1 MTPRSITATGPWR
14 GYRALAEFPTRPP
27 TAPGTPPVLQL
38 RGIGKF
44 FPGVIANRDVD
55 LEVWPGEIHALLG
68 ENGAGK
74 STLMNVVT
82 GIYQPDEG
90 DILLDG
96 YGQVF
101 SSPQEAIR
109 AGIGMVHQHFKL
121 VQAFTVAEN
130 IHLGWDEAPRLASA
144 RAMEARTR
152 AIAEQFGFP
161 VRADARVSDLSA
173 GEQQRVEILR
183 VLSRRARLLIMDE
196 PTAVLTPEETREL
209 FRALRAF
216 RAQGNAVII
225 ISHKLDEVMEISDR
239 VTILRGG
246 RRVGTYDTA
255 ACTAAMLATTM
266 VGREIVRRNMR
277 MRPPGAQPISAA
289 PVMGLRNVT
298 VRDGRGV
305 DILREVSLDL
315 HGGEILGIAGVAGNG
330 QRELTEVLTGLLKPD
345 GGQVL
350 LDGVVME
357 RIDPA
362 IFAHAG
368 VGHIPED
375 RLRSALAPSLSI
387 TDNMALR
394 EYAIPPVGRRGL
406 YDSAA
411 ADTLARGIAQV
422 ADVGIPDFAMPVRNL
437 SGGNQQRLVA
447 RREIRIAHRVLVA
460 AYPARGLD
468 IGAIATMLSYLTDLR
483 DRGVGVVFISEDLE
497 DLLNVSDRIGVMF
510 HGQLMAVVDA
520 GETDM
525 ETIGLLMGGRD
536 PSTLPLRE
544 DG

>member
-1 MTPRSITATGPWR
+1 MRRSITVTGPWR
-14 GYRALAEFPTRPP
+14 GYRALADAYDRPP
-27 TAPGTPPVLQL
+27 VAPGTPPILQL

-44 FPGVIANRDVD
+44 FPGVIANKDVD

-82 GIYQPDEG
+82 GIYQPEEG
-90 DILLDG
+90 EIILDG
-96 YGQVF
+96 YGRSF
-101 SSPQEAIR
+101 ASPQEAIR

-121 VQAFTVAEN
+121 VQAFSVAEN
-130 IHLGWDEAPRLASA
+130 IHLGWDEAPRRISA
-144 RAMEARTR
+144 RVMEERTR
-152 AIAEQFGFP
+152 AISERFGFP
-161 VRADARVSDLSA
+161 VRPDARVADLSA

-239 VTILRGG
+239 VSILRHG
-246 RRVGTYDTA
+246 RRIATFDTGD
-255 ACTAAMLATTM
+255 CTPSMLATTM

-277 MRPPGAQPISAA
+277 ARPPGAQPVSAT

-298 VRDGRGV
+298 TLDARGV
-305 DILREVSLDL
+305 ESLRDVSLDL

-330 QRELTEVLTGLLKPD
+330 QRELTQVLTGLAAPAT
-345 GGQVL
+345 GQVR
-350 LDGVVME
+350 LDGAVMA
-357 RIDPA
+357 RPDPA
-362 IFAHAG
+362 AFARAG
-368 VGHIPED
+368 VGHVPED

-394 EYAIPPVGRRGL
+394 EYAIPPIGRREL
-406 YDSAA
+406 YDSRA
-411 ADTLARGIAQV
+411 ADTLARDIARV
-422 ADVGIPDFAMPVRNL
+422 ATVDIPDFAMPVRNL

-447 RREIRIAHRVLVA
+447 RREIRIAHRVLIA

-468 IGAIATMLSYLTDLR
+468 IGAIATMLGYLTELR
-483 DRGVGVVFISEDLE
+483 DQGVAVVFISEDLE

-510 HGQLMAVVDA
+510 HGRLMAVVDA
-520 GETDM
+520 ADTDM

-536 PSTLPLRE
+536 GAPMSARGE
-544 DG
+544 Q

>member
-1 MTPRSITATGPWR
+1 MTGPWR
-14 GYRALAEFPTRPP
+14 GCRALVDVSTRPP
-27 TAPGTPPVLQL
+27 LAPGTPPILQL

-44 FPGVIANRDVD
+44 FPGVIANRDVN
-55 LEVWPGEIHALLG
+55 LAVWPGEIHALLG

-82 GIYQPDEG
+82 GIYQPEEG

-101 SSPQEAIR
+101 NSPQEAIR

-130 IHLGWDEAPRLASA
+130 IHLGWDEAPRLVSA
-144 RAMEARTR
+144 RAMEERTR

-161 VRADARVSDLSA
+161 VRPDARVSDLSA

-196 PTAVLTPEETREL
+196 PTAVLGPEETREL

-246 RRVGTYDTA
+246 RRIGTFDTA
-255 ACTAAMLATTM
+255 ACTPAMLATTM
-266 VGREIVRRNMR
+266 VGRDIIRQNMR
-277 MRPPGAQPISAA
+277 TRPPGARPVSASPI
-289 PVMGLRNVT
+289 MGLRNVT
-298 VRDGRGV
+298 IRDARGV
-305 DILREVSLDL
+305 ESLRDVSLDL

-330 QRELTEVLTGLLKPD
+330 QRELAGVLTGLLKPAV
-345 GGQVL
+345 GQVL
-350 LDGVVME
+350 LDGTEME

-394 EYAIPPVGRRGL
+394 EYATPPVGRHGL
-406 YDSAA
+406 YDSTAA
-411 ADTLARGIAQV
+411 AMLARGIAQV
-422 ADVGIPDFAMPVRNL
+422 AHVTIPDFAMPVRNL

-468 IGAIATMLSYLTDLR
+468 IGAIATMLSYLTELR
-483 DRGVGVVFISEDLE
+483 DQGVGVVFISEDLE

-510 HGQLMAVVDA
+510 HGRMMAVVDA
-520 GETDM
+520 AEADM
-525 ETIGLLMGGRD
+525 GTIGLLMGGRD
-536 PSTLPLRE
+536 PSSLPMGR
-544 DG
+544 DGS